1 MNEKEAIT
9 SVVAIGANTHRYL
22 EKIKELM
29 TLEETDVSDW
39 NEMFEY
45 GLKISQFNFIST
57 NVDLNSSV
65 IKEIINDIPV
75 CFLIIDAGDSKSLN
89 YTRQL
94 GDYIRT
100 LDCGLSIALV
110 LGIYNNTLP
119 PKDITKELYSH
130 VDAIIELDTLASDD
144 IGKVNAA
151 YNIIRGINSTLVKPL
166 LCGFDLADLHLHLK
180 SSGLLQV
187 AWAIENSELDSS
199 YSETLQI
206 ATQSALE
213 VLKKRV
219 IVEEVRSVFL
229 FIEGRD
235 TSLNIID
242 IEKSIMMGNN
252 TFPESVMEW
261 VGSTSKTIGNEV
273 RVLLGAAYT

>member
-1 MNEKEAIT
+1 MKKEAIT
-9 SVVAIGANTHRYL
+9 SVVAIGAIAHRYL

-29 TLEETDVSDW
+29 TLEETDVRDW

-45 GLKISQFNFIST
+45 GLKISQFNFISA

-75 CFLIIDAGDSKSLN
+75 CFIIIDAGYSKSLN

-119 PKDITKELYSH
+119 SKDIIKELYSH
-130 VDAIIELDTLASDD
+130 VDVIIELDTLATDD
-144 IGKVNAA
+144 SGKVIAA

-180 SSGLLQV
+180 YSGLLQV

-219 IVEEVRSVFL
+219 IIEEVKSVFI

-242 IEKSIMMGNN
+242 IEKSIMLVNN

-261 VGSTSKTIGNEV
+261 VGTTSKTIGNEV